1 MLKFTNDM
9 NEVHADP
16 DAVIAFTASWCQ
28 PCKAL
33 KPQLVKASVST
44 DKNIYVVDIEEADPE
59 LTKIYS
65 VRSVPTVVAWSGQDS
80 WRHVTGRTAPEI
92 LAEIG

>member
-1 MLKFTNDM
+1 MLIVTNDM

-16 DAVIAFTASWCQ
+16 TAVVAFTASWCQ

-33 KPQLVKASVST
+33 KPQLVQASTVT
-44 DKNIYVVDIEEADPE
+44 ERNIYVVDIEEADPE
-59 LTKIYS
+59 LTARYS
-65 VRSVPTVVAWSGQDS
+65 VRSVPTVIAYEGDDS
-80 WRHVTGRTAPEI
+80 WVTVTSRTKDAI